1 MNRDPLKV
9 QLIWNMQLMQ
19 IMKNFVMMN
28 NHSVALN
35 VTRNLQLNSDTL
47 WMCNLMNPTMKQLVT
62 WTTIQQ
68 LVTRNLQIEPLCKN
82 SGSPQPRGGRGG
94 RPVLHRT
101 GSHGGSL
108 LNKFLKLGGAMA
120 PPAPPAADPLDFI
133 MPNNNSFM
141 KYALQSLPGI
151 ADVGVPHGAG
161 DSPPRAPP
169 RCLEGSGKSFKLLIL
184 LCLTISFLWN
194 VV

>member
-68 LVTRNLQIEPLCKN
+68 LVTRNLQIEPPYKN
-82 SGSPQPRGGRGG
+82 SGSPQPRGG

-108 LNKFLKLGGAMA
+108 LNKFPKLGWPW
-120 PPAPPAADPLDFI
+120 PPCCGPPGRIITTAIYMYSNFHAEFGYLQKLFFIGVLDF
-133 MPNNNSFM
+133 
-141 KYALQSLPGI
+141 L
-151 ADVGVPHGAG
+151 
-161 DSPPRAPP
+161 R
-169 RCLEGSGKSFKLLIL
+169 LLLVYRLHHVFAFI
-184 LCLTISFLWN
+184 
-194 VV
+194 

>member
-1 MNRDPLKV
+1 
-9 QLIWNMQLMQ
+9 
-19 IMKNFVMMN
+19 MN

-62 WTTIQQ
+62 WTTIQK

-108 LNKFLKLGGAMA
+108 LNKFPKLGWPW
-120 PPAPPAADPLDFI
+120 PPLLRTPWKNNNWAIYMYSSFHAEFGYLQKLFFIGVLDF
-133 MPNNNSFM
+133 
-141 KYALQSLPGI
+141 L
-151 ADVGVPHGAG
+151 
-161 DSPPRAPP
+161 R
-169 RCLEGSGKSFKLLIL
+169 LLL
-184 LCLTISFLWN
+184 VRRLHHVFAFR
-194 VV
+194 